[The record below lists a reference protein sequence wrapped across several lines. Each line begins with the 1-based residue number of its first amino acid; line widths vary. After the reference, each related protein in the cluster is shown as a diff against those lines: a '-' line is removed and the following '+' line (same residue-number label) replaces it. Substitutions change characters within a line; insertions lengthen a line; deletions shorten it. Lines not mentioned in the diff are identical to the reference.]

1 MAPQRIDHIAIAMGE
16 TGEQSFQRRVAPRAK
31 LIAHNLGLQKDL
43 EAGDWFASPL
53 LFRKCFCMKAEL
65 LDDFRKLEF
74 GYI

>member
-1 MAPQRIDHIAIAMGE
+1 VAPQRIDHIAVAMGE
-16 TGEQSFQRRVAPRAK
+16 TGGQSFQWPVAQRAK

-43 EAGDWFASPL
+43 EAADWLASPL
-53 LFRKCFCMKAEL
+53 LFESAFCMKAEL